1 MEELSDLALLGIGA
15 GALVIVYLL
24 RVMWGL
30 RGGKPRAQPKRRGRK
45 PSKSNISVIV
55 DGSNVMHWGG
65 EPSEIVLARVILAII
80 AKGYEPYVIFDA
92 NVGYKLRGK
101 YLDDAPMAQ
110 LIGLP

>member
-80 AKGYEPYVIFDA
+80 A
-92 NVGYKLRGK
+92 
-101 YLDDAPMAQ
+101 
-110 LIGLP
+110 